1 MPRILTILE
10 ELRHHAPFTAL
21 GALTGILLL
30 ALSGSLAAFPSEEA
44 FHLLHPLHL
53 FLSALVTTAMYRL
66 HRGGWGSAVIVGLV
80 GSVAICTL
88 SDIFLP
94 YLGGMAL
101 WVPMELHVCLLVHP
115 WLVLP
120 AVLLGIGAGLLRP
133 TTRVPHAGHI
143 LVSTY
148 ASAYYLLSYASPSR
162 WLPLL
167 PWLFPLLF
175 LAVWLPCCTS
185 DIVFPLLFVKE
196 GTAPAPCS
204 AEEGPRK
211 EPKS

>member
-1 MPRILTILE
+1 MPRLLTILG
-10 ELRHHAPFTAL
+10 ELRRHAPFTAF

-30 ALSGSLAAFPSEEA
+30 AFSSSLAAFPSEEA

-66 HRGGWGSAVIVGLV
+66 HRGGWRSALLVGFV

-94 YLGGMAL
+94 YLGGLAL
-101 WVPMELHVCLLVHP
+101 RVPMELHICLLVHP

-120 AVLLGIGAGLLRP
+120 AVLLGIGAGLLHP

-185 DIVFPLLFVKE
+185 DIVFPLLFVKGE
-196 GTAPAPCS
+196 ASPCS
-204 AEEGPRK
+204 ARGEQAA
-211 EPKS
+211 

>member
-1 MPRILTILE
+1 VPRLLTILG
-10 ELRHHAPFTAL
+10 ELRRHAPFTAF

-30 ALSGSLAAFPSEEA
+30 AFSSSLAAFPSEEA

-66 HRGGWGSAVIVGLV
+66 HRGGWRSALLVGFV

-94 YLGGMAL
+94 YLGGLAL
-101 WVPMELHVCLLVHP
+101 RVPMKLHICLLVHP

-120 AVLLGIGAGLLRP
+120 AVLLGIGVGLLHP

-185 DIVFPLLFVKE
+185 DIVFPLLFVKGE
-196 GTAPAPCS
+196 ASPCS
-204 AEEGPRK
+204 AREEQAA
-211 EPKS
+211 